1 MMHGSRADDL
11 EAGRDPENMEDDK
24 LNMLN
29 VLQERYNY

>member
-1 MMHGSRADDL
+1 MMHGSRPSAL

-29 VLQERYNY
+29 VLQGRYNY